1 MTLSSASES
10 AIFVG
15 KVGHS
20 RFAPRPRAFSYKVY
34 MAYLD
39 LDELEG
45 NSDAK
50 PFAGSRL
57 FSASAMRRWLP
68 AQFRREDF
76 YGDAARPLSE
86 EIRSLVQRRTG
97 SRPTGP
103 IRLLANLRTFGYQFN
118 PIAVYYCF
126 EPDGERLSHVV
137 ADVSNIPW
145 RESHAYV
152 FSAEPDGRSIDGTAK
167 KMMHV
172 SPFLEMDYTYRLR
185 TAAPT
190 DELGVL
196 VSNSRDDVVEF
207 SAALRLRRTPATARQ
222 LRRTLLRF
230 PAMTISVTAKIF
242 WQALKMK
249 LRGYR
254 WYPHAAPLR
263 EDEMIEQS
271 SVAKTETIDGELI
284 AAGGSE
290 TNDAEGT

>member
-1 MTLSSASES
+1 MPQESQS

-15 KVGHS
+15 KIGHS
-20 RFAPRPRAFSYKVY
+20 RFAPRPRSFSYPVY

-45 NSDAK
+45 RAAAK

-57 FSASAMRRWLP
+57 FSSSPRRRWVP
-68 AQFRREDF
+68 AQYRRDDF
-76 YGDAARPLSE
+76 YGDADRPLSE
-86 EIRSLVQRRTG
+86 EIRSLVERRTG

-126 EPDGERLSHVV
+126 EADGERLSHVV

-152 FSAEPDGRSIDGTAK
+152 FSAELDGSTIDGLAK

-207 SAALRLRRTPATARQ
+207 SAALRLRRTPASARQ
-222 LRRTLLRF
+222 LRRTLMRF
-230 PAMTISVTAKIF
+230 PAMAISVTAKIF

-254 WYPHAAPLR
+254 WYPHAAPLP
-263 EDEMIEQS
+263 EGETTAPAAAIENDS
-271 SVAKTETIDGELI
+271 IEGDLVA
-284 AAGGSE
+284 ARGG
-290 TNDAEGT
+290 DAQNVQGD

>member
-1 MTLSSASES
+1 MPQESQS

-20 RFAPRPRAFSYKVY
+20 RFAPRPRSFSYPIY

-45 NSDAK
+45 RAGAK

-57 FSASAMRRWLP
+57 FSTSSKRRWAP

-76 YGDAARPLSE
+76 YGNADRPLSE
-86 EIRSLVQRRTG
+86 EIRALVERRTG
-97 SRPTGP
+97 SRPAGP

-126 EPDGERLSHVV
+126 ESDGERLSHVV

-152 FSAEPDGRSIDGTAK
+152 FSAGPDGSTIDGTAK

-172 SPFLEMDYTYRLR
+172 SPFLEMDYTYRMR
-185 TAAPT
+185 TATPT

-196 VSNSRDDVVEF
+196 VSNSRDGVVEF
-207 SAALRLRRTPATARQ
+207 SAALRLRRRPASARQ
-222 LRRTLLRF
+222 LRKTLLRF

-254 WYPHAAPLR
+254 WYPHAAPMS
-263 EDEMIEQS
+263 EDETPFPRA
-271 SVAKTETIDGELI
+271 AKT
-284 AAGGSE
+284 SE
-290 TNDAEGT
+290 TADDDLVATGGGDSHDVQGD

>member
-1 MTLSSASES
+1 MERSES

-15 KVGHS
+15 KIGHS
-20 RFAPRPRAFSYKVY
+20 RFMPRPRAFSYRVY

-39 LDELEG
+39 LDEIEG
-45 NSDAK
+45 RSATK

-57 FSASAMRRWLP
+57 FSSTSKRRWIP

-76 YGDAARPLSE
+76 YGDSAEPLSE
-86 EIRSLVQRRTG
+86 EIRSLVEKRTNV
-97 SRPTGP
+97 RPLGP
-103 IRLLANLRTFGYQFN
+103 IRVLANLRTFGYQFN

-126 EPDGERLSHVV
+126 DATGERLSHVV
-137 ADVSNIPW
+137 ADVGNIPW
-145 RESHAYV
+145 RESYAYV
-152 FSAEPDGRSIDGTAK
+152 FTAEADGETIDGTAK

-172 SPFLEMDYTYRLR
+172 SPFLDIDYTYRLR
-185 TAAPT
+185 TSLPT

-207 SAALRLRRTPATARQ
+207 SAALRLRRRPATAAQ
-222 LRRTLLRF
+222 LRRTLSRF

-254 WYPHAAPLR
+254 WYPHAAP
-263 EDEMIEQS
+263 
-271 SVAKTETIDGELI
+271 I
-284 AAGGSE
+284 AD
-290 TNDAEGT
+290 NV

>member
-1 MTLSSASES
+1 MQQQSQS

-20 RFAPRPRAFSYKVY
+20 RFAPRPRSFSYPVY

-45 NSDAK
+45 RSGAK

-57 FSASAMRRWLP
+57 FTTSSKRRWVP
-68 AQFRREDF
+68 AQFRRDDF
-76 YGDAARPLSE
+76 YGDADRPLSE
-86 EIRSLVQRRTG
+86 EIRALVERRTG

-103 IRLLANLRTFGYQFN
+103 VRLLANLRTFGYQFN

-126 EPDGERLSHVV
+126 EADGERLSHVV

-145 RESHAYV
+145 RESYAYV
-152 FSAEPDGRSIDGTAK
+152 FSAEPDGSTIDGTAK

-172 SPFLEMDYTYRLR
+172 SPFLEMDYTYRMR
-185 TAAPT
+185 TATPT

-222 LRRTLLRF
+222 LRRTLMRF
-230 PAMTISVTAKIF
+230 PAMAISVTAKIF

-254 WYPHAAPLR
+254 WYTHAAPLP
-263 EDEMIEQS
+263 EDETRAS
-271 SVAKTETIDGELI
+271 GAAKSETIEGDLVAARGGDGRHVQ
-284 AAGGSE
+284 G
-290 TNDAEGT
+290 D

>member
-1 MTLSSASES
+1 MKPASQS

-15 KVGHS
+15 KIGHS
-20 RFAPRPRAFSYKVY
+20 RFAPRPRAFSYPVY

-45 NSDAK
+45 RAGPE

-57 FSASAMRRWLP
+57 FSASSKRRWVP
-68 AQFRREDF
+68 AQFRRDDF
-76 YGDAARPLSE
+76 YGDAERPLSE
-86 EIRSLVQRRTG
+86 EIRSLVKRRTG
-97 SRPTGP
+97 VEPNGP
-103 IRLLANLRTFGYQFN
+103 IRVLANLRTFGYQFN

-126 EPDGERLSHVV
+126 EADGERLSHVV

-152 FSAEPDGRSIDGTAK
+152 FSAEPDGSTIDGTAK

-222 LRRTLLRF
+222 LRRTLMRF

-254 WYPHAAPLR
+254 WYPHAAPLP
-263 EDEMIEQS
+263 EEES
-271 SVAKTETIDGELI
+271 PTSTVATDSETIEADLVAASGGGEPDVQ
-284 AAGGSE
+284 
-290 TNDAEGT
+290 TD